1 MRMRMTGK
9 RRAGGEVREQER
21 RRLSWRDSGRIIGE
35 EQDIKRDR
43 EGAIF
48 KVQEEK
54 RERKNM
60 KLYGN

>member
-1 MRMRMTGK
+1 
-9 RRAGGEVREQER
+9 VREQER
-21 RRLSWRDSGRIIGE
+21 RRLSWRGSGRIIGE